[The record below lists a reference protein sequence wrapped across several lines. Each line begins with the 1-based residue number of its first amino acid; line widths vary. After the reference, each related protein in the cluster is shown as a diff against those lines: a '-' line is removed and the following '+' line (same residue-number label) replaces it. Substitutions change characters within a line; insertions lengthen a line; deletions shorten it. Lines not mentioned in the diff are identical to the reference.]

1 LDDAGGITPLAVDE
15 DRHLDDRALRGL
27 LEESEDIQS
36 DAMAATAEPLAELV
50 ELGHQQRTAG
60 GPDPEESGRFRHERR
75 RLMRSSLLAGGALA
89 AYGFG
94 GALLRLLE
102 TPAFAD
108 QALDVQM
115 LQTSAALEN
124 LAVATY
130 DTAITLPFIGGDTAN
145 ATVKAF
151 VATTRAQ
158 HADHA
163 KAFNDAITKL
173 GGKTQSNPDPVL
185 LDVVTK
191 AKPTL
196 TDAAKVV
203 DLAITLET
211 GATQTYQNNVAA
223 LADGNAKMVTASI
236 MGVEA
241 QHVAVLLAVQA
252 LLKAD
257 KAPLINLDPG
267 NVANLPDVAGK
278 VGFPESFQKTDMA
291 RAPGEGAI
299 K

>member
-1 LDDAGGITPLAVDE
+1 MV
-15 DRHLDDRALRGL
+15 
-27 LEESEDIQS
+27 
-36 DAMAATAEPLAELV
+36 ATTEPLAEMV
-50 ELGHQQRTAG
+50 ELGHERRANG
-60 GPDPEESGRFRHERR
+60 GFDPAETVGFGDERR
-75 RLMRSSLLAGGALA
+75 RLMRKSLLVGGALA
-89 AYGFG
+89 TYGFG
-94 GALLRLLE
+94 GALLHLLD

-130 DTAITLPFIGGDTAN
+130 DTALTLPFIGGDSAN

-151 VATTRAQ
+151 VTTTRGQ
-158 HADHA
+158 HDDHA

-173 GGKTQSNPDPVL
+173 GGKTQANPDPVL

-196 TDAAKVV
+196 TDAGKVV

-211 GATQTYQNNVAA
+211 GATETYQNNIAA
-223 LADGNAKMVTASI
+223 LGDANAKKVTASI

-241 QHVAVLLAVQA
+241 QHVAILLAVQA
-252 LLKAD
+252 LVKAD
-257 KAPLINLDPG
+257 KAALINLDPG

>member
-1 LDDAGGITPLAVDE
+1 MAVDE
-15 DRHLDDRALRGL
+15 ERYLDDRALTGL
-27 LEESEDIQS
+27 LEESQDIQS
-36 DAMAATAEPLAELV
+36 DAMAATTEPLAQMV
-50 ELGHQQRTAG
+50 ELGHERRATGGFDPAEAG
-60 GPDPEESGRFRHERR
+60 QFRDERR
-75 RLMRSSLLAGGALA
+75 RLMRKSLLAGGALA
-89 AYGFG
+89 SYGFG

-102 TPAFAD
+102 TPAYAD

-115 LQTSAALEN
+115 LQTSASLEN

-130 DTAITLPFIGGDTAN
+130 DTALTLPFVGGDSAN

-151 VATTRAQ
+151 VTTTRGQ

-163 KAFNDAITKL
+163 VAFNNAITKL
-173 GGKTQSNPDPVL
+173 GGKAQTNPDPVL

-196 TDAAKVV
+196 TDAGKVV

-211 GATQTYQNNVAA
+211 GATQTYQNNIAA
-223 LADGNAKMVTASI
+223 LGDANAKMVTASI

-241 QHVAVLLAVQA
+241 QHVAILLAVQA
-252 LLKAD
+252 LIKAD
-257 KAPLINLDPG
+257 KASLINLDPG

-278 VGFPESFQKTDMA
+278 VGFPEAFQKTDMA

>member
-1 LDDAGGITPLAVDE
+1 LAVERSAVDA
-15 DRHLDDRALRGL
+15 RALRDL
-27 LEESEDIQS
+27 LEESQDIQS
-36 DAMAATAEPLAELV
+36 DAMGATREPLAELV
-50 ELGHQQRTAG
+50 ELGHERRAG
-60 GPDPEESGRFRHERR
+60 GGFDPVEADQFRVERR
-75 RLMRSSLLAGGALA
+75 RLMRSSLVAGGALA

-115 LQTSAALEN
+115 LQTSASLEN

-130 DTAITLPFIGGDTAN
+130 DTALALPFIGGDGAN

-151 VATTRAQ
+151 VTTTRGQ

-163 KAFNDAITKL
+163 KAFNDALTKL
-173 GGKTQSNPDPVL
+173 GGKLQPGADPVL
-185 LDVVTK
+185 IDVVNK

-196 TDAAKVV
+196 TDAGKVV

-211 GATQTYQNNVAA
+211 GATETYQNNVAA
-223 LADGNAKMVTASI
+223 LADPNAKMVTASI

-252 LLKAD
+252 LLKASRPD
-257 KAPLINLDPG
+257 LINLDPG

-291 RAPGEGAI
+291 RAAGEGAT

>member
-1 LDDAGGITPLAVDE
+1 LAVDE

-27 LEESEDIQS
+27 LEESQDIQS
-36 DAMAATAEPLAELV
+36 DAMVATTEPLAELV
-50 ELGHQQRTAG
+50 ETGHERRAAG
-60 GPDPEESGRFRHERR
+60 GFDPDETDRFRHERR
-75 RLMRSSLLAGGALA
+75 RLMRRSLLAGGALA
-89 AYGFG
+89 TYGFG

-130 DTAITLPFIGGDTAN
+130 DTALTLPFIGGDGAN

-151 VATTRAQ
+151 VTTTKGQ

-163 KAFNDAITKL
+163 KAFNDAVTKL
-173 GGKTQSNPDPVL
+173 GGKAQANPDPVL

-196 TDAAKVV
+196 TDAGKVV

-223 LADGNAKMVTASI
+223 LGDANAKAVTASI

-257 KAPLINLDPG
+257 MANLINLDPG
-267 NVANLPDVAGK
+267 NVANLPDAAGK
-278 VGFPESFQKTDMA
+278 AGFPESFQKTDMA
-291 RAPGEGAI
+291 RSPAEGAI

>member
-1 LDDAGGITPLAVDE
+1 MAVDE
-15 DRHLDDRALRGL
+15 ERHLDGRALRGL
-27 LEESEDIQS
+27 LEMSQDIQS
-36 DAMAATAEPLAELV
+36 DAMAATIEPLDELV
-50 ELGHQQRTAG
+50 ELGHQQRAG
-60 GPDPEESGRFRHERR
+60 GGCDPDEAGRFGHERR

-89 AYGFG
+89 TYGFG

-108 QALDVQM
+108 QALDLQM

-130 DTAITLPFIGGDTAN
+130 DTAFTLPFIGGDSAN
-145 ATVKAF
+145 PTVKAF
-151 VATTRAQ
+151 VTTTRGQ

-173 GGKTQSNPDPVL
+173 GGKTQPNPDPVL

-223 LADGNAKMVTASI
+223 LGDANAKMVTASI

-257 KAPLINLDPG
+257 RATLVNLDPG

-278 VGFPESFQKTDMA
+278 VGFPEAFQKTDMA
-291 RAPGEGAI
+291 RSPSEGAI

>member
-1 LDDAGGITPLAVDE
+1 LYPLAVE
-15 DRHLDDRALRGL
+15 EPALDDRALRDL
-27 LEESEDIQS
+27 VEESQDIQS
-36 DAMAATAEPLAELV
+36 GAMVATREPLAALV
-50 ELGHQQRTAG
+50 ELGRERRAG
-60 GPDPEESGRFRHERR
+60 GGFDGDETGQFRAERR

-130 DTAITLPFIGGDTAN
+130 DTALTLPFIGGDGAN

-151 VATTRAQ
+151 VTTTKGQ

-173 GGKTQSNPDPVL
+173 GGKLQPNPDPVL
-185 LDVVTK
+185 VDVVNK

-203 DLAITLET
+203 DLAITLES
-211 GATQTYQNNVAA
+211 GATETYQNNVAA
-223 LADGNAKMVTASI
+223 LADPNAKMVTASI

-252 LLKAD
+252 LLKASRAD
-257 KAPLINLDPG
+257 LINLDPG
-267 NVANLPDVAGK
+267 NVANLPDAAGK
-278 VGFPESFQKTDMA
+278 VGFPDSFQKTDKA
-291 RAPGEGAI
+291 RDPGEGAI

>member
-1 LDDAGGITPLAVDE
+1 LAVDKE
-15 DRHLDDRALRGL
+15 RRLDDRALGGL
-27 LEESEDIQS
+27 LEESQDIHA
-36 DAMAATAEPLAELV
+36 DAMTATVEPLSELV
-50 ELGHQQRTAG
+50 ELGHERRANG
-60 GPDPEESGRFRHERR
+60 GSDPDETVRFRGERR
-75 RLMRSSLLAGGALA
+75 RLMRRSLVAGGALA
-89 AYGFG
+89 SYGFG

-108 QALDVQM
+108 KDLDVQM

-130 DTAITLPFIGGDTAN
+130 DAALALPFIGGDAGN
-145 ATVKAF
+145 PTVKTF
-151 VATTRAQ
+151 VTTTRAQ

-163 KAFNDAITKL
+163 NAFNDAVSKL
-173 GGKTQSNPDPVL
+173 GGKPQPNPHPVL

-196 TDAAKVV
+196 TDPGKVV
-203 DLAITLET
+203 DLALQLET
-211 GATQTYQNNVAA
+211 AASQTYQNNVAT
-223 LADGNAKMVTASI
+223 LEDPNAKMVTAAI

-252 LLKAD
+252 LLQAGQPD
-257 KAPLINLDPG
+257 LIALDPA

-278 VGFPESFQKTDMA
+278 VGFPDSFQKTEKA
-291 RAPGEGAI
+291 RAPKEGAI

>member
-1 LDDAGGITPLAVDE
+1 MAVDE
-15 DRHLDDRALRGL
+15 ERYLDDGALAGL
-27 LEESEDIQS
+27 LEESQDLQS
-36 DAMAATAEPLAELV
+36 DAMVATTEPLAEMV
-50 ELGHQQRTAG
+50 ELGHARRSNG
-60 GPDPEESGRFRHERR
+60 GFDPAETRGFGDERR
-75 RLMRSSLLAGGALA
+75 RLMRTSLLAGGALA
-89 AYGFG
+89 TYGFG

-102 TPAFAD
+102 SPAFAD

-130 DTAITLPFIGGDTAN
+130 DTALTLPFIGGDSAN
-145 ATVKAF
+145 PTVKAF
-151 VATTRAQ
+151 VTTTRGQ
-158 HADHA
+158 HEDHG
-163 KAFNDAITKL
+163 KAFNDAVTKL
-173 GGKTQSNPDPVL
+173 GGKTQASPDPVL

-196 TDAAKVV
+196 TDAGKVV

-211 GATQTYQNNVAA
+211 GATQTYQNNLAA
-223 LADGNAKMVTASI
+223 LGDANAKRVTASI

-241 QHVAVLLAVQA
+241 QHVAILLAVQA

-257 KAPLINLDPG
+257 KAPLINLDAA
-267 NVANLPDVAGK
+267 NVVNLPDVAGK
-278 VGFPESFQKTDMA
+278 AGFPESFQKTDMA
-291 RAPGEGAI
+291 RAPGEGAL